1 MPLFEY
7 QFTYDELSG
16 MERTQ
21 FSSFS
26 ELLDKGVKIDAHPAF
41 VQILLYYFTEW
52 FGYITWII
60 KLPFLLFSLGALIY
74 AYAFGLRHFSKQSGL
89 FASVFLGFSLIF
101 VFYAPIARMYI
112 SGVFFSMALLFYFF
126 EILFSNKKKGSDY
139 FLLGLFAL
147 LSALNQHI
155 NALFAFTVCVSGLL
169 FLKKETYKP
178 YLITCLLV
186 IVAYLPHLKITL
198 YQLGVGGI
206 GREQGGWLEAPEFS
220 VLFGFVKVLF
230 GTGKSYLVLL
240 ALLGLALVLN
250 RQLQPD
256 KKQVFL
262 FILFV
267 VNFLIVYF
275 YSVFRFPIF
284 QYSVM
289 LFASVALVMLVS
301 SGLQFKNTFVFY
313 TALIVLFSTL
323 AYKSYV
329 KKDYLNQAVKTVFE
343 YQFERT
349 VYYKSLYG
357 NKNVYP
363 VFFDADA
370 IMKRIYFEKY
380 KTHFDCKISS
390 DSMIANGDRI
400 YYHVADTG
408 KLISSVKLFSNF
420 ISDLN
425 CDYLA
430 LSSAMPLQQAIVKQ
444 YFPYLLE
451 NTQTQGVN
459 YKLYSRK
466 REDAGRVVEDD
477 EILFMSTA
485 REPRAFNYPKVD
497 KVKQDASGF
506 LVEVDSLNEF
516 PFDAKGDLNAICS
529 QEGQV
534 VLLESRL
541 KLRNLKSEAELC
553 LSVTDK
559 NDNSSYAY
567 TASAIS
573 DFVVAKDST
582 VSVYSQ
588 YFNGTNFKKVKNK
601 SFINGYFWNRKKEN
615 FEIRN
620 FEVKVIDYWPMKW
633 KFWD

>member
-16 MERTQ
+16 LERTQ

-41 VQILLYYFTEW
+41 VQVLLYYFTQW
-52 FGYITWII
+52 FGYTTWII
-60 KLPFLLFSLGALIY
+60 KLPFLLFSLGALVY
-74 AYAFGLRHFSKQSGL
+74 AYLFGLRHFSKQSAL
-89 FASVFLGFSLIF
+89 FASVFLAFSLIF

-126 EILFSNKKKGSDY
+126 EIFFSDKKKWGNY
-139 FLLGLFAL
+139 FLLGIFAL

-169 FLKKETYKP
+169 FLKKENYKP

-186 IVAYLPHLKITL
+186 LLAYLPHLEITL

-230 GTGKSYLVLL
+230 GTGKSYLVLFVLL
-240 ALLGLALVLN
+240 ALALVLN
-250 RQLQPD
+250 RKILPD

-262 FILFV
+262 FILFM

-289 LFASVALVMLVS
+289 LFASVALVVLVS
-301 SGLQFKNTFVFY
+301 SGLQFKNAFVFHA
-313 TALIVLFSTL
+313 ALVLLFSTL
-323 AYKSYV
+323 VYKSYI
-329 KKDYLNQAVKTVFE
+329 KKDYLHQAVKTVFE

-357 NKNVYP
+357 DKNVYP

-380 KTHFDCKISS
+380 KTQFDCKISS
-390 DSMIANGDRI
+390 DSMIASGDRVF
-400 YYHVADTG
+400 YHVAGNDEPV
-408 KLISSVKLFSNF
+408 SSVKLFSYF
-420 ISDLN
+420 MSQLN
-425 CDYLA
+425 CDYLV
-430 LSSAMPLQQAIVKQ
+430 LTSAMPLHQAIAKH

-451 NTQTQGVN
+451 NTQTQGIN
-459 YKLYSRK
+459 YKLFSRK
-466 REDAGRVVEDD
+466 KEDAVKVVEDD
-477 EILFMSTA
+477 EVLYLSTVK
-485 REPRAFNYPKVD
+485 EPRGFDYPKAD
-497 KVKQDASGF
+497 KVRYDATGF

-516 PFDAKGDLNAICS
+516 PFDTKGNLNIACS

-541 KLRNLKSEAELC
+541 RLPNLKSESELC

-559 NDNSSYAY
+559 DNNFSYAY
-567 TASAIS
+567 TASAAS
-573 DFVVAKDST
+573 DFIVAKDS
-582 VSVYSQ
+582 SISIYSQ
-588 YFNGTNFKKVKNK
+588 YFNGTNFKKVKDK
-601 SFINGYFWNRKKEN
+601 SLLNGYFWNRKREN
-615 FEIRN
+615 FEIRD
-620 FEVKVIDYWPMKW
+620 FQVKVIDYWPMKW
-633 KFWD
+633 QFWD

>member
-26 ELLDKGVKIDAHPAF
+26 DLLDKGVKIDAHPAF
-41 VQILLYYFTEW
+41 VQVLLYYFTQW
-52 FGYITWII
+52 FGYATWII
-60 KLPFLLFSLGALIY
+60 KLPFLLFSLGALVY
-74 AYAFGLRHFSKQSGL
+74 AYAFGLRHFSKQSAL
-89 FASVFLGFSLIF
+89 FAAVFLGFSLIF

-126 EILFSNKKKGSDY
+126 EIFFSNKTKWSNY
-139 FLLGLFAL
+139 FLLALFAL

-155 NALFAFTVCVSGLL
+155 NALFAFTVCVSGL
-169 FLKKETYKP
+169 FFMKKENYKP

-186 IVAYLPHLKITL
+186 VLAYLPHLNITL

-240 ALLGLALVLN
+240 VLLGLAFVLN
-250 RQLQPD
+250 RKLQPD
-256 KKQVFL
+256 KKQI
-262 FILFV
+262 ILFV
-267 VNFLIVYF
+267 LFMVNFLIVYF

-289 LFASVALVMLVS
+289 LFASVALIILVS
-301 SGLQFKNTFVFY
+301 SGLQFKNSFVFY
-313 TALIVLFSTL
+313 TAFVLLFSTL
-323 AYKSYV
+323 VYKSYI
-329 KKDYLNQAVKTVFE
+329 KKDYLHQAVKTVFE

-357 NKNVYP
+357 DKNVYP

-380 KTHFDCKISS
+380 KTQFDCKISS
-390 DSMIANGDRI
+390 DSMIANGDRV
-400 YYHVADTG
+400 YYPVAG
-408 KLISSVKLFSNF
+408 SNEQVSSVKLFSDF
-420 ISDLN
+420 ISGLN

-430 LSSAMPLQQAIVKQ
+430 LSSAMPLQQAIAEQ

-451 NTQTQGVN
+451 NTQTQGIN

-466 REDAGRVVEDD
+466 KEDASRVAEDD
-477 EILFMSTA
+477 KVLFLSTVK
-485 REPRAFNYPKVD
+485 EPRGLNYPKAD
-497 KVKQDASGF
+497 KMRHDAAGF

-516 PFDAKGDLNAICS
+516 PFDAKADLNVIFS

-534 VLLESRL
+534 VLLASKL
-541 KLRNLKSEAELC
+541 KLQNLKSEAELC
-553 LSVTDK
+553 VSVTDQ

-567 TASAIS
+567 TANAAS
-573 DFVVAKDST
+573 DFVVAEDSS

-588 YFNGTNFKKVKNK
+588 YFNGTNFKKVKDK
-601 SFINGYFWNRKKEN
+601 SRLNAYFWNLKKES
-615 FEIRN
+615 FEIRD
-620 FEVKVIDYWPMKW
+620 FQVKVIDYWPMKW
-633 KFWD
+633 QFWD